1 MFKTKSGRMRPWT
14 VLALLAVM
22 APVFTGCYGNFQ
34 ATKSIY
40 KFNGEVSDEKI
51 VRSVVLWGFLI
62 LPVYEIGALADLI
75 VLNPIEYWQ
84 GTKINVGSK
93 PDTKAPE
100 AAVALARQG
109 EAR

>member
-1 MFKTKSGRMRPWT
+1 MFRTKSGRIRPWI
-14 VLALLAVM
+14 VLALLVAI

-40 KFNGEVSDEKI
+40 KFNGEVSEDKV
-51 VRSVVLWGFLI
+51 VRSAVLWGFLI

-84 GTKINVGSK
+84 GTKINIGNAT
-93 PDTKAPE
+93 DARGET
-100 AAVALARQG
+100 VAMNPATETG
-109 EAR
+109 K